1 MSDIQL
7 IPYIKSAQHYVA
19 VGVIRHLCIQRGSL
33 MLAYLICLILH
44 NFFMDFRKQKP
55 VSNFR
60 LNSFIYREVLTGKF
74 KPNRFLKTSFHAS

>member
-1 MSDIQL
+1 
-7 IPYIKSAQHYVA
+7 
-19 VGVIRHLCIQRGSL
+19 

-55 VSNFR
+55 VSNLR
-60 LNSFIYREVLTGKF
+60 LNSFIYREVLTGKKC